1 MVGDPPGPPEAGL
14 TQARRPV
21 PPGSGSVERASAFWV
36 ALRGLALLSIAG
48 VLWLFLSN
56 TVLMGTGDVVRAVS
70 SLAFWRSVYL
80 SLTTSTVTT
89 VVVIVFGV
97 PAAFA
102 LTRVGG
108 RAGALADNLLAIPLV
123 LPASSVG
130 LALLVAFQWPPV
142 LALQDAV
149 GFRVAYS
156 QAGIVVAQLVL
167 AMAVGVRAWRAA
179 FESVDRRQEQVAR
192 TLGSSPARAF
202 FTVIL
207 PQARH
212 GIATGV
218 VLAWTRAMAEFGAVL
233 ILCSAIRGT
242 TDILPV
248 AMLLDVNAGETE
260 RALVLGFALAVACAA
275 PVYLSSRGPRGERDR
290 TSGRAMVRAA

>member
-1 MVGDPPGPPEAGL
+1 
-14 TQARRPV
+14 
-21 PPGSGSVERASAFWV
+21 
-36 ALRGLALLSIAG
+36 
-48 VLWLFLSN
+48 
-56 TVLMGTGDVVRAVS
+56 
-70 SLAFWRSVYL
+70 
-80 SLTTSTVTT
+80 VTT

-207 PQARH
+207 PRPGMGSPPGSSWPGPVPWRSSVPCSSCAARSV
-212 GIATGV
+212 GRRTFCRWRCC
-218 VLAWTRAMAEFGAVL
+218 WTSTRERRNARW
-233 ILCSAIRGT
+233 CSASRWPSPVRRPSICPRAARG
-242 TDILPV
+242 
-248 AMLLDVNAGETE
+248 A
-260 RALVLGFALAVACAA
+260 
-275 PVYLSSRGPRGERDR
+275 RGIEPRG
-290 TSGRAMVRAA
+290 GLW

>member
-1 MVGDPPGPPEAGL
+1 M
-14 TQARRPV
+14 
-21 PPGSGSVERASAFWV
+21 
-36 ALRGLALLSIAG
+36 AG

-56 TVLMGTGDVVRAVS
+56 TVLMGTGDVVRALS
-70 SLAFWRSVYL
+70 SSAFWRSAYL

-89 VVVIVFGV
+89 AVVVVFGV

-108 RAGALADNLLAIPLV
+108 RMGALVDNLLTIPLV

-149 GFRVAYS
+149 GYRVAYS

-192 TLGSSPARAF
+192 TLGSGPARAF
-202 FTVIL
+202 FTVTL

-260 RALVLGFALAVACAA
+260 RALVLGFALALACAA
-275 PVYLSSRGPRGERDR
+275 PIYLSSRGPRGERDGNV
-290 TSGRAMVRAA
+290 GRGMMRAI